1 MFQSLK
7 LYIGGEVWIAL
18 QKAELGMKTVV
29 LSQLVSRG
37 MQGFVIELVW
47 YGSKDNGLRVRE
59 REEGIVYNF
68 KHKHLPQKLLP
79 AI

>member
-47 YGSKDNGLRVRE
+47 YGSKIIGW
-59 REEGIVYNF
+59 G
-68 KHKHLPQKLLP
+68 
-79 AI
+79 